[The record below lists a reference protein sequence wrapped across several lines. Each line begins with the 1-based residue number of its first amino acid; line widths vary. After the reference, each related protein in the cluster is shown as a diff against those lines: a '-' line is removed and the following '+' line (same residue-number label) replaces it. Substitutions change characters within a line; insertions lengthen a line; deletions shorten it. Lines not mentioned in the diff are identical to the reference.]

1 MTIMNSLAALP
12 EKGSFFFRHPIIPGI
27 EMFDNLA
34 LINMYHHI
42 LLATDGSDSARKA
55 EDFTLNLCC
64 ASGAELT
71 VLHVQDDHLC
81 HYGYVDQL
89 APGEA
94 KEGFVQYVLA
104 EQQEAGIRVLKE
116 FTRKAT
122 TRGIE
127 YKLKL
132 LQGEPAEQIAAIAQ
146 KEEVDLVILGGGRA
160 GGRRIFAHHNVADKV
175 TMIVNCT
182 VMTLS

>member
-1 MTIMNSLAALP
+1 
-12 EKGSFFFRHPIIPGI
+12 
-27 EMFDNLA
+27 
-34 LINMYHHI
+34 MYHHI
-42 LLATDGSDSARKA
+42 LLATNGSVSARKA
-55 EDFTLNLCC
+55 EEFTLNLCNI
-64 ASGAELT
+64 GGTELT

-89 APGEA
+89 VPGGT
-94 KEGFVQYVLA
+94 KEDFVQYVLE
-104 EQQEAGIRVLKE
+104 EQQEAGGRILEE

-122 TRGIE
+122 THGIV

-132 LQGEPAEQIAAIAQ
+132 QRGEPAEQIVAIAQ

-160 GGRRIFAHHNVADKV
+160 GGRHFLAHRGVAAKV
-175 TMIVNCT
+175 TMMLSCT

>member
-1 MTIMNSLAALP
+1 
-12 EKGSFFFRHPIIPGI
+12 
-27 EMFDNLA
+27 
-34 LINMYHHI
+34 MYHHI
-42 LLATDGSDSARKA
+42 LLATDGSVSARKA
-55 EDFTLNLCC
+55 EDFTLNLCF

-89 APGEA
+89 VPGET

-104 EQQEAGIRVLKE
+104 EQQAAGDRILKE

-122 TRGIE
+122 TRGIV
-127 YKLKL
+127 YKLKV
-132 LQGEPAEQIAAIAQ
+132 QRGEPAEQIAAIAQ
-146 KEEVDLVILGGGRA
+146 QEEVDLVILGGSRA
-160 GGRRIFAHHNVADKV
+160 GGRKFFAHHSVVNKV
-175 TMIVNCT
+175 TMIVSCT